1 MSHTVHT
8 VRPLPDRLASRLP
21 AAAEVFAAA
30 GIEDARIEDVAA
42 ATGIPKATLYYYFS
56 GKEEVLAW
64 LLEQILDSI
73 TREVERAIAAE
84 GTAADRLRAVIRAQF
99 ATLAEHP
106 ATCRILLSET
116 RRVDRLPEVS
126 AALREA
132 FHGPVE
138 RLLAEG
144 ARDGSLRSVDV
155 ETAAAATFGAISG
168 VGTHYL
174 LAEVELDPERWASDV
189 EAIVL
194 EGLRA
199 PD

>member
-8 VRPLPDRLASRLP
+8 VRPLPERLAARLP
-21 AAAEVFAAA
+21 AAAEVFAAS

-56 GKEEVLAW
+56 GKEEMLAW
-64 LLEQILDSI
+64 LLDEILASI
-73 TREVERAIAAE
+73 TREVDEAVAAE
-84 GTAADRLRAVIRAQF
+84 GTAAERLRAVIRAQF
-99 ATLAEHP
+99 TTLAEHP

-116 RRVDRLPEVS
+116 SRAGRLPEI
-126 AALREA
+126 AAAIREA
-132 FHGPVE
+132 FHDPVE
-138 RLLAEG
+138 RLLAAG
-144 ARDGSLRSVDV
+144 AADGSLRPVDV

-174 LAEVELDPERWASDV
+174 LADVELDPERWAADV

-194 EGLRA
+194 EGLTA
-199 PD
+199 P